1 MSRENL
7 IVDMQSPTPIDVYRY
22 SSKGVVDI
30 SFYRGNSS
38 SYSIEVKTSSTKP
51 ILLEN
56 CSSSMLQ
63 VWNLIEMFREKAN
76 RDNKIVNVY
85 DVDSHS
91 VYKKITLA
99 TTLNE
104 KEIQEAL
111 ERQSKLVKSTRRRM
125 VVGTPYHSRKR
136 KKIDSRLIR
145 PILREEKTW

>member
-7 IVDMQSPTPIDVYRY
+7 IVDMQSPTPIDIYRY

-30 SFYRGNSS
+30 SFYKGNSS

-63 VWNLIEMFREKAN
+63 VWTLIEMFRKNAN

-99 TTLNE
+99 TTLNQQ
-104 KEIQEAL
+104 EIQEAL

>member
-1 MSRENL
+1 MNRENL
-7 IVDMQSPTPIDVYRY
+7 IVDMQSPTPIDIYRY

-30 SFYRGNSS
+30 SFYKGNSS

-99 TTLNE
+99 TTLNQQ
-104 KEIQEAL
+104 EIQEAL

-145 PILREEKTW
+145 TILREEKTW